1 MKFLLTALLLVAAS
15 PALADAASAFRDGKW
30 QAAVAA
36 GRAEA
41 TPASLIIA
49 GRSQLAIAGWYTRDR
64 SQALALV
71 NEAEKDFDTALAKAP
86 GNVDAQLQKA
96 VAVGYRAKLTKSPG
110 LAKDARRRFEAIK
123 AAHPDNAVAWAAV
136 GGWHA
141 GAIATLGSF
150 MASAVVGAKTSEI
163 DPNFLKAIKLEPD
176 NPVHRAY
183 YAMVLMDLSKSNN
196 AKAERAL
203 QGIGQLPANDGY
215 EATAR
220 AQGVQLA
227 AALKAGDMAAAQQ
240 LARRLQAFGGLE

>member
-1 MKFLLTALLLVAAS
+1 MKFWLTAFLLLAAS

-41 TPASLIIA
+41 TPACLIIA
-49 GRSQLAIAGWYTRDR
+49 ARSQMAIAAWYTKDR

-71 NEAEKDFDTALAKAP
+71 AEAEKDFDAALAKAP

-110 LAKDARRRFEAIK
+110 LAKDARRRFEAIR
-123 AAHPDNAVAWAAV
+123 AAHPDNAIAWAAV

-163 DPNFLKAIKLEPD
+163 DPEFPESHQARSQQPGASCLLRHGA
-176 NPVHRAY
+176 
-183 YAMVLMDLSKSNN
+183 
-196 AKAERAL
+196 
-203 QGIGQLPANDGY
+203 DGSFQ
-215 EATAR
+215 E
-220 AQGVQLA
+220 Q
-227 AALKAGDMAAAQQ
+227 
-240 LARRLQAFGGLE
+240 

>member
-15 PALADAASAFRDGKW
+15 PALADAASAFREGKW

-41 TPASLIIA
+41 TPAGLIIA
-49 GRSQLAIAGWYTRDR
+49 GRSQMAIAAWYTKER

-71 NEAEKDFDTALAKAP
+71 TEAEKDFDAALAKAP
-86 GNVDAQLQKA
+86 GNVDAQMQKA

-110 LAKDARRRFEAIK
+110 LAKDSRRRFEAIR
-123 AAHPDNAVAWAAV
+123 AAHPENAIAWAAI

-163 DPNFLKAIKLEPD
+163 DPNFLTAIRIDPD

-183 YAMVLMDLSKSNN
+183 YAMALMDLSKSNH
-196 AKAERAL
+196 AKAEKAL
-203 QGIGQLPANDGY
+203 QRIGQLPAADGY
-215 EATAR
+215 EAMAR
-220 AQGVQLA
+220 SQGVQLA
-227 AALKAGDMAAAQQ
+227 AALKAGDMPAAQQ

>member
-1 MKFLLTALLLVAAS
+1 MKLLLTALLLLAAS
-15 PALADAASAFRDGKW
+15 PAFADAASAFREGKW
-30 QAAVAA
+30 QAAVTA
-36 GRAEA
+36 GHAEA

-49 GRSQLAIAGWYTRDR
+49 GRSQMALAAWYTKERA
-64 SQALALV
+64 QALALILA
-71 NEAEKDFDTALAKAP
+71 AEEDFDAALAKQP
-86 GNVDAQLQKA
+86 GNVDAQMQKA

-110 LAKDARRRFEAIK
+110 LAKDARRRFEAIR
-123 AAHPDNAVAWAAV
+123 AAHPDDAIAWAAV

-163 DPNFLKAIKLEPD
+163 DPNFLKAIKLDPN

-183 YAMVLMDLSKSNN
+183 YAMALMDLSKSNY

-203 QGIGQLPANDGY
+203 QGIAQLPASDGY
-215 EATAR
+215 EVMAR
-220 AQGVQLA
+220 SQGTQLA